1 MLEDSPAA
9 ARSAPSLRELARK
22 GFDRIEYSRDLPL
35 VARQDHAFRK
45 RVADDQNPL
54 RRQSL
59 EIDRTTGWA
68 LLVALRAQLDRRGL
82 FPLWPKPPRA
92 LPAEGPQQVPF
103 LRRAQPGHHRHAIAE
118 QRCDAPTCA
127 EG

>member
-35 VARQDHAFRK
+35 VARQDHAFRR
-45 RVADDQNPL
+45 RVADAQTPL

-59 EIDRTTGWA
+59 EIARTTGWD
-68 LLVALRAQLDRRGL
+68 LLVALLGQLDRRGL
-82 FPLWPKPPRA
+82 FLLLPKLPPD
-92 LPAEGPQQVPF
+92 LSAEGAQQVAF

-118 QRCDAPTCA
+118 
-127 EG
+127 